1 MPLRDIELVIPDE
14 NQMKIVIQ
22 FLILVLKSVDGLRNS
37 ANEQINTMMAIQSQ
51 GESNQRWLFETKDFE
66 LNNLYRLNM
75 QILSEKTWK
84 KFMLLKVRMKISYS
98 AFAKDLT
105 ISELFLKAIE
115 DAYYKRKNEK
125 LLRNPWPKVDM
136 NMIKVILG
144 V

>member
-1 MPLRDIELVIPDE
+1 
-14 NQMKIVIQ
+14 
-22 FLILVLKSVDGLRNS
+22 
-37 ANEQINTMMAIQSQ
+37 
-51 GESNQRWLFETKDFE
+51 
-66 LNNLYRLNM
+66 
-75 QILSEKTWK
+75 
-84 KFMLLKVRMKISYS
+84 MKISYS

>member
-1 MPLRDIELVIPDE
+1 
-14 NQMKIVIQ
+14 
-22 FLILVLKSVDGLRNS
+22 
-37 ANEQINTMMAIQSQ
+37 
-51 GESNQRWLFETKDFE
+51 
-66 LNNLYRLNM
+66 
-75 QILSEKTWK
+75 
-84 KFMLLKVRMKISYS
+84 MLLKVRMKISYS